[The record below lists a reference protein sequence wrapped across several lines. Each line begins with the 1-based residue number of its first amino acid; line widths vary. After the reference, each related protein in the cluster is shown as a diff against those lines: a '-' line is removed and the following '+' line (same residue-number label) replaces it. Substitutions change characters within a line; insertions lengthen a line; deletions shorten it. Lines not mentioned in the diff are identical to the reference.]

1 MSDLGYRLTRPTK
14 MGFHIP
20 PFSSVH
26 HLHLHVL
33 VAPYNLSGR
42 LKYPLSRT
50 WGDGISKV
58 KSGYVRNHDDPSE
71 QSGSGAPVQGISK
84 VTETQGENRGDKG
97 KGWSWFV
104 GIDQAIGILE
114 RGNKIGVGAC

>member
-1 MSDLGYRLTRPTK
+1 

-33 VAPYNLSGR
+33 VPPYNFRGKF
-42 LKYPLSRT
+42 KYPARYKK
-50 WGDGISKV
+50 G
-58 KSGYVRNHDDPSE
+58 
-71 QSGSGAPVQGISK
+71 
-84 VTETQGENRGDKG
+84 GE

-104 GIDQAIGILE
+104 AVDQVERILGRGQRIGLGSSSKSSTNTNTE
-114 RGNKIGVGAC
+114 RV

>member
-1 MSDLGYRLTRPTK
+1 

-33 VAPYNLSGR
+33 VPPYNLRGR
-42 LKYPLSRT
+42 FKYPARY
-50 WGDGISKV
+50 
-58 KSGYVRNHDDPSE
+58 KSGKD
-71 QSGSGAPVQGISK
+71 
-84 VTETQGENRGDKG
+84 

-104 GIDQAIGILE
+104 AVDQVQTILE
-114 RGNKIGVGAC
+114 RGQRIGLGSSSSRDNTKISTTRV

>member
-1 MSDLGYRLTRPTK
+1 MARLGTTLTSNATGLK

-33 VAPYNLSGR
+33 VPPYNFRGKF
-42 LKYPLSRT
+42 KYPARY
-50 WGDGISKV
+50 
-58 KSGYVRNHDDPSE
+58 KSGKE
-71 QSGSGAPVQGISK
+71 
-84 VTETQGENRGDKG
+84 

-104 GIDQAIGILE
+104 AVDQVQTILE
-114 RGNKIGVGAC
+114 RGQRIGLGGSSSKDSRMTSTARV

>member
-1 MSDLGYRLTRPTK
+1 MAKLGTTLTSNATGLK

-33 VAPYNLSGR
+33 VPPYNFRGKF
-42 LKYPLSRT
+42 KYPARY
-50 WGDGISKV
+50 
-58 KSGYVRNHDDPSE
+58 KSGGKE
-71 QSGSGAPVQGISK
+71 
-84 VTETQGENRGDKG
+84 

-104 GIDQAIGILE
+104 AVDQVQTILE
-114 RGNKIGVGAC
+114 RAQRIGLGGSSSKDSRMTSTARV